1 MTTTALAAASPDDD
15 PTTGLDA
22 IDLDTI
28 ALASADLDSTDLAGT
43 ELPRAGELPGGE
55 LEPGFEGFVGV
66 DGSTVVQLLAQQQNL
81 RFEYADPNQ
90 LLDNPRN
97 LRASVAEVEDL
108 KASMAEVGILCPL
121 VVVPTGL
128 LGDGPLMIEI
138 GHRRKYAAI
147 ALGFPL
153 VPVVIAP
160 DEGAA
165 KLIFAQLAENGH
177 RVGLTATE
185 EAEGF
190 HQLTLLD
197 WTPEKIAKARHIPT
211 AKVKQ
216 SLALRT
222 LPEAARDAADTGAL
236 TLDDAAVMAEFTDQP
251 AAMNRILK
259 SASSGWGFRHAV
271 ATERSKQTY
280 AAAKEK
286 VKAELVLAGVKI
298 TPKPKGWGYESKA
311 IEASRLVDAD
321 GNRLEVA
328 EVRTRPGFAAWIDKI
343 GDAARAVVYCTDPE
357 EYGYKVRTV
366 VNRYTSPLS
375 EEQRAAREQAEQEKA
390 AYLEALT
397 VASGVR
403 ADFYRRTYNATKMI
417 KELFE
422 GALREAVVSAGG
434 YFEDVDDLYTGL
446 GGVEGD
452 ALAAAKEGLLR
463 RCLVAKWIIRNE
475 RNLRQ
480 AQRDGYNYLDDDA
493 AAAWL
498 DRLVAGGY
506 VLSDAETQLRQS
518 IAEDDDA
525 DEADEDEDEDTED
538 VEDEEEDLDVQDSV
552 EELGEDKAD
561 AALDADLEAEEPAD
575 PVAELAESATDGA
588 QLAEVIALHPG
599 GGQDEPAVQAA

>member
-15 PTTGLDA
+15 PTTGLDT
-22 IDLDTI
+22 IDLDSI
-28 ALASADLDSTDLAGT
+28 GVARAELDSTEPEGA
-43 ELPRAGELPGGE
+43 ELPVAAELPGGE
-55 LEPGFEGFVGV
+55 LERGFEGFVGV
-66 DGSTVVQLLAQQQNL
+66 GGSTMVPLFEQQQNL
-81 RFEYADPNQ
+81 RFEYADPTQ
-90 LLDNPRN
+90 LLDNPAN
-97 LRASVAEVEDL
+97 LRASVADVEDL

-197 WTPEKIAKARHIPT
+197 WSPEKIAKARHIPT

-222 LPEAARDAADTGAL
+222 LPEAAREAADTGAL

-251 AAMNRILK
+251 AAMARILK

-280 AAAKEK
+280 TAAKEK

-311 IEASRLVDAD
+311 TEASRLVDAD
-321 GNRLEVA
+321 GNRLDVA

-343 GDAARAVVYCTDPE
+343 GDSARAVVYCTDPE

-375 EEQRAAREQAEQEKA
+375 DQERAAREQAEQEKA
-390 AYLEALT
+390 AFLEALT

-403 ADFYRRTYNATKMI
+403 AEFYRRTYNATKMI

-422 GALREAVVSAGG
+422 RALYEAVVSPGG
-434 YFEDVDDLYTGL
+434 YFQDVDDLYAGL
-446 GGVEGD
+446 GGVEGE
-452 ALAAAKEGLLR
+452 ALTAAKEGLLR

-480 AQRDGYNYLDDDA
+480 AEKDGYNYLDDDA

-498 DRLVAGGY
+498 DRLIADGY
-506 VLSDAETQLRQS
+506 ILSDAETQLRQS

-525 DEADEDEDEDTED
+525 ADDEDEDAEDAED
-538 VEDEEEDLDVQDSV
+538 EDLDLQDSD
-552 EELGEDKAD
+552 EEPGEDEAD
-561 AALDADLEAEEPAD
+561 ATLDAGLEAEQPAD
-575 PVAELAESATDGA
+575 PVAELAESGTAADGE
-588 QLAEVIALHPG
+588 QLAEVIALHPD
-599 GGQDEPAVQAA
+599 GGQDAPAVQAA

>member
-1 MTTTALAAASPDDD
+1 MTTTVLATASPDDN
-15 PTTGLDA
+15 PTGLDTV
-22 IDLDTI
+22 DP
-28 ALASADLDSTDLAGT
+28 DSTGLTGTDRPVEVLPAGDD
-43 ELPRAGELPGGE
+43 P
-55 LEPGFEGFVGV
+55 EPGFEGFVGV
-66 DGSTVVQLLAQQQNL
+66 GGSTVVPLLAQQQNL
-81 RFEYADPNQ
+81 RFQYADPN
-90 LLDNPRN
+90 LLIDNPRN
-97 LRASVAEVEDL
+97 LRASVADVDDL

-121 VVVPTGL
+121 VVVPVD
-128 LGDGPLMIEI
+128 GDPSRLMIEI

-147 ALGFPL
+147 ELGLPL
-153 VPVVIAP
+153 VPIVIAP

-197 WTPEKIAKARHIPT
+197 WSPEKIAKARHISA

-222 LPEAARDAADTGAL
+222 LPQAAREAADTGAL

-251 AAMNRILK
+251 AAMARILK

-280 AAAKEK
+280 ATAKDR

-298 TPKPKGWGYESKA
+298 TPKPKGWGYESKTV
-311 IEASRLVDAD
+311 EASRLVDAD
-321 GNRLEVA
+321 GQRLDIEQ
-328 EVRTRPGFAAWIDKI
+328 VRTRPGFAAWIDKV
-343 GDAARAVVYCTDPE
+343 GDAARAVVYCLDPQ
-357 EYGYKVRTV
+357 EYGYKLRTV
-366 VNRYTSPLS
+366 DNRYSSPLS
-375 EEQRAAREQAEQEKA
+375 EEERAAREQAAQEKA

-422 GALREAVVSAGG
+422 RALYEAVVSPGG
-434 YFEDVDDLYTGL
+434 FFQDIDDLYAGL
-446 GGVEGD
+446 GGVEGE

-475 RNLRQ
+475 TNLRR
-480 AQRDGYNYLDDDA
+480 AERDGYNYLDDDA

-498 DRLVAGGY
+498 DRLVADGY
-506 VLSDAETQLRQS
+506 TLSDAETQLRQA
-518 IAEDDDA
+518 ITDGDQDEDDD
-525 DEADEDEDEDTED
+525 EDDPEDGDG
-538 VEDEEEDLDVQDSV
+538 EDLDLEDAAAR
-552 EELGEDKAD
+552 ELGEDETG
-561 AALDADLEAEEPAD
+561 AAFDADLESADPATSVPDLAASGAGHDEPAK
-575 PVAELAESATDGA
+575 
-588 QLAEVIALHPG
+588 VIALHSG
-599 GGQDEPAVQAA
+599 GADDVAAARAA

>member
-15 PTTGLDA
+15 PTTGLDT
-22 IDLDTI
+22 IDPDTI
-28 ALASADLDSTDLAGT
+28 ALAGADLNSTDLAGV
-43 ELPRAGELPGGE
+43 ELPVAGELPGGE

-66 DGSTVVQLLAQQQNL
+66 AGSTVVPLSAQQQNL

-90 LLDNPRN
+90 LLDNPAN
-97 LRASVAEVEDL
+97 LRASVADVEDL
-108 KASMAEVGILCPL
+108 KASMSEVGILCPL

-222 LPEAARDAADTGAL
+222 LPEAAREAADTGAL

-259 SASSGWGFRHAV
+259 SASGWGFRHAV

-311 IEASRLVDAD
+311 TEASRLVDAD
-321 GNRLEVA
+321 GNRLDVA

-357 EYGYKVRTV
+357 EYGYKVRAV

-375 EEQRAAREQAEQEKA
+375 EQEQAVREQAEQEKA
-390 AYLEALT
+390 AFLEALT

-403 ADFYRRTYNATKMI
+403 AEFYRRTYNATKMI

-422 GALREAVVSAGG
+422 RALYEAVVSPGG
-434 YFEDVDDLYTGL
+434 FFQDVDDLYAGL
-446 GGVEGD
+446 GGVQGD

-475 RNLRQ
+475 ANLRQ
-480 AQRDGYNYLDDDA
+480 AERDGYNYLDDDA

-498 DRLVAGGY
+498 DRLVTDGY

-518 IAEDDDA
+518 IAA
-525 DEADEDEDEDTED
+525 DEADEDDAD
-538 VEDEEEDLDVQDSV
+538 EEDLDLQDSV
-552 EELGEDKAD
+552 EEFGEDEAG
-561 AALDADLEAEEPAD
+561 AAFDADLEAEESAD
-575 PVAELAESATDGA
+575 PVAEFAESAADGE
-588 QLAEVIALHPG
+588 QLAEVIALHSV
-599 GGQDEPAVQAA
+599 GGQDEPAVRAA